1 MMSKKKMIT
10 LMIVCSFM
18 AGCADGLPSPTEIFS
33 DCSYPDWETE
43 SGEIVV
49 LENETYVPVYV
60 GNESKWMEVQ
70 LVTMTATHLS
80 FTVDNNSVIFNNLTF
95 QEGNMGYLFQEE
107 STEYVI
113 SIPVNATSNIT
124 NNYTI
129 LDIDKMLFNV
139 GYAPQLG
146 LAGVYVPDFQ
156 YDITVTYSVEYRL
169 WDGKECL

>member
-1 MMSKKKMIT
+1 MNKKKMVA

-18 AGCADGLPSPTEIFS
+18 AGCADSLPSPNEIFS

-49 LENETYVPVYV
+49 LENETYSPVFV
-60 GNESKWMEVQ
+60 GNESMWMEVQ

-113 SIPVNATSNIT
+113 SIPVNATSNMT

-129 LDIDKMLFNV
+129 LDVDKLLFNV

-146 LAGVYVPDFQ
+146 LVGVYVPDFP